1 MTAMSDLVDVLIG
14 LDDTDN
20 LESCGTG
27 FHARTIASELKTK
40 GLASPVHITR
50 HQLLMS
56 PLVPYTSHNSAA
68 CVGVNAEA
76 GNIPSILDYCRDYL
90 LANSAEGSDAGL
102 CVAAESAITAEIQ
115 RFGFLCKRRRVY
127 QQDARRLAEAHTL
140 PLLGLTGTHDGI
152 IGALSAVGLH
162 ASGSDGRLLWL
173 KGVREMTDRI
183 VDLGELFASTG
194 LDIIQSVE
202 GEVLT
207 DPSLKIAMGSWPRAV
222 WMNGEAVL
230 IVEKGDE
237 HDEADWR
244 VAGKHY
250 LKQF

>member
-1 MTAMSDLVDVLIG
+1 MRDSHYLLIG

-27 FHARTIASELKTK
+27 YHARTIASELQSR
-40 GLASPVHITR
+40 GLAEPVHITR
-50 HQLLMS
+50 HQLLVS

-68 CVGVNAEA
+68 CVRVKAELGREIA
-76 GNIPSILDYCRDYL
+76 ILDHCREYL

-102 CVAAESAITAEIQ
+102 CVLAEESVSTAIQ

-127 QQDARRLAEAHTL
+127 QKDARQLAERYGA
-140 PLLGLTGTHDGI
+140 PLLGLTGSHDGI

-173 KGVREMTDRI
+173 KGLREMTDRK
-183 VDLGELFASTG
+183 VTLGEIFAKTG
-194 LDIIQSVE
+194 LEIAQSVE
-202 GEVLT
+202 GEVLSE
-207 DPSLKIAMGSWPRAV
+207 PSLTVAMGSWPRAV

-230 IVEKGDE
+230 IVEKGED
-237 HDEADWR
+237 HDGTDWR
-244 VAGKHY
+244 VASKPY

>member
-1 MTAMSDLVDVLIG
+1 MRDSITLLIG

-27 FHARTIASELKTK
+27 FHARTIAKELHNQ
-40 GLASPVHITR
+40 GLGESRHITR
-50 HQLLMS
+50 HQLLVS

-68 CVGVNAEA
+68 CVRAVTTLAQVA
-76 GNIPSILDYCRDYL
+76 QIVDYCRLYL
-90 LANSAEGSDAGL
+90 EENSAEGSDAGL
-102 CVAAESAITAEIQ
+102 CVVAENDVNSEIQ

-127 QQDARRLAEAHTL
+127 RSDARALAERHGLT
-140 PLLGLTGTHDGI
+140 LLGLTGTHDGM

-173 KGVREMTDRI
+173 KGVRELTER
-183 VDLGELFASTG
+183 VVSVAEAYASTG
-194 LDIIQSVE
+194 LDIVQSIE
-202 GEVLT
+202 GEVLAKDEAT
-207 DPSLKIAMGSWPRAV
+207 IAMGSWPRAV

-230 IVEKGDE
+230 IVEKGEE
-237 HDEADWR
+237 HDGADWR
-244 VAGKHY
+244 VASKQY

>member
-1 MTAMSDLVDVLIG
+1 MPDPIVVLIG

-27 FHARTIASELKTK
+27 FHARTIALELGKQ
-40 GLASPVHITR
+40 GLAIPGHITR

-68 CVGVNAEA
+68 CIRVEA
-76 GNIPSILDYCRDYL
+76 LADNIPAILDYCEQYL
-90 LANSAEGSDAGL
+90 RTNSAEGSDAGL
-102 CVAAESAITAEIQ
+102 CVAAESAIPAAVQ

-127 QQDARRLAEAHTL
+127 QEDARTLAQANGL

-173 KGVREMTDRI
+173 KGLREMADRLVSLDEI
-183 VDLGELFASTG
+183 FSSTG
-194 LDIIQSVE
+194 LDIVQSDQ
-202 GEVLT
+202 GEVLL
-207 DPSLKIAMGSWPRAV
+207 DRELKVSMGSWPRAV
-222 WMNGEAVL
+222 WMGGEAVL
-230 IVEKGDE
+230 IVEKNNVDDG
-237 HDEADWR
+237 ADWH
-244 VAGKHY
+244 VASKNY

>member
-1 MTAMSDLVDVLIG
+1 MPDVIDVLIG

-27 FHARTIASELKTK
+27 FHARTIAAELKAQ
-40 GLASPVHITR
+40 GLAEPAHITR

-68 CVGVNAEA
+68 CVRVRAQA
-76 GNIPSILDYCRDYL
+76 GNIPAILDYCREYL
-90 LANSAEGSDAGL
+90 VMNSAEGSDAGL
-102 CVAAESAITAEIQ
+102 CVAAESAVSSALQ
-115 RFGFLCKRRRVY
+115 RFGFLCKRRRVF
-127 QQDARRLAEAHTL
+127 QQDARRLADAHAL

-183 VDLGELFASTG
+183 VGLGEVFATTG
-194 LDIIQSVE
+194 LNIVQSIE

-207 DPSLKIAMGSWPRAV
+207 DPALSIAMGSWPRAV

-230 IVEKGDE
+230 IVERGEE
-237 HDEADWR
+237 HDGADWR

>member
-1 MTAMSDLVDVLIG
+1 MTAMPDPITVLIG

-27 FHARTIASELKTK
+27 FHARTIASELSQQ
-40 GLASPVHITR
+40 GLAASGHITR

-68 CVGVNAEA
+68 CIRVQAPAN
-76 GNIPSILDYCRDYL
+76 NIPGILDFCEQYL
-90 LANSAEGSDAGL
+90 RTNSAEGSDAGL
-102 CVAAESAITAEIQ
+102 CVAAENAIPATVQ

-127 QQDARRLAEAHTL
+127 QEDARELAQASGL

-173 KGVREMTDRI
+173 KGLREMADRI
-183 VDLGELFASTG
+183 VPLGDVFATTG
-194 LDIIQSVE
+194 LDVVQSDQ
-202 GEVLT
+202 GEVLL
-207 DPSLKIAMGSWPRAV
+207 DPALTVAMGSWPRAV
-222 WMNGEAVL
+222 WMGGEAVL
-230 IVEKGDE
+230 IVEKGEE
-237 HDEADWR
+237 HDGADWR
-244 VAGKHY
+244 VASKSY

>member
-1 MTAMSDLVDVLIG
+1 MRDPHYLLIG

-27 FHARTIASELKTK
+27 YHARTIASELHSQ
-40 GLASPVHITR
+40 GLAEPVHITR
-50 HQLLMS
+50 HQLLVS

-68 CVGVNAEA
+68 CVRVRTEPERERA
-76 GNIPSILDYCRDYL
+76 ILDLCREYL

-102 CVAAESAITAEIQ
+102 CVSAENRVSTDIQ

-127 QQDARRLAEAHTL
+127 REDAFRLAETQGISL
-140 PLLGLTGTHDGI
+140 FGLTGTHDGV

-173 KGVREMTDRI
+173 KGVREMADRM
-183 VDLGELFASTG
+183 VALGEVFTATG
-194 LDIIQSVE
+194 LEVVQSVE

-207 DPSLKIAMGSWPRAV
+207 DPALTVAMGSWPRAV

-230 IVEKGDE
+230 IVEKGKD
-237 HDEADWR
+237 HDGADWQ
-244 VAGKHY
+244 VASKPY

>member
-1 MTAMSDLVDVLIG
+1 MTAISDSIDVLIG

-27 FHARTIASELKTK
+27 FHARTIASELKAR
-40 GLASPVHITR
+40 GLASPAHITR

-68 CVGVNAEA
+68 CVRVSAEA

-90 LANSAEGSDAGL
+90 VANSAEGSDAGL
-102 CVAAESAITAEIQ
+102 CVAAENVITSEIQ

-127 QQDARRLAEAHTL
+127 QQDARRVAEAYGL

-173 KGVREMTDRI
+173 KGVREMTDQV

-194 LDIIQSVE
+194 LDIVQSVE

-207 DPSLKIAMGSWPRAV
+207 DSALKIAMSSWPRAV

-230 IVEKGDE
+230 IVEKGEE
-237 HDEADWR
+237 HDGADWR
-244 VAGKHY
+244 VASKQY